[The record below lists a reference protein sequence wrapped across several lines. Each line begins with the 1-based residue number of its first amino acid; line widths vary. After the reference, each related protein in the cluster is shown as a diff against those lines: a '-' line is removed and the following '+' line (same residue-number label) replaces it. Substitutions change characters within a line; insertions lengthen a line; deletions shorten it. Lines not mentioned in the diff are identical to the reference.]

1 MDSRIFRRICYGLGL
16 LAMTSCMEKELADE
30 VGVEVE
36 MSANK
41 STPEACVLGIDV
53 SKQARTFIDE
63 NEAYEYGVGTLWR
76 ANEEIGVYGSSS
88 KNVKFTG
95 TNDEDAGTVS
105 FKGFMFG
112 TPKYAYYPY
121 SEVNDGIAATAV
133 KGTLPIVHEY
143 STIYKDLVGEYMA
156 GVLNTRNWFSS
167 TFTFSRLISILQLT
181 VDATGTALEGSN
193 LRSVS
198 FKVNNERKIS
208 GDFTINLESQS
219 LNLGDFCEG
228 NDSLTLKL
236 KNEPTL
242 SNGKSVVGYVTALP
256 TIQEGDELTIT
267 ILTTTHKATL
277 VRSSKATFNADGYYT
292 YPLIL
297 SNFSDLKLEALPQ
310 YVEPEDSVVQ
320 TAPASLNS
328 FKFTVANN
336 PGKILPGRV
345 VFNSSSYKA
354 ELKNDVTEQVCEIDT
369 VNHKISLY
377 VPYLNNRKLVPTFEL
392 SEGASLI
399 YEGGAIISGET
410 EVDFATYK
418 QVAVVNEAGEGTVY
432 DVELTNT
439 GLPVVVVNQET
450 GTTSS
455 ESNSNYSKGSA
466 AWYAATGTKWQP
478 KDSDWAMTEGVDNFM
493 VYNADGTS
501 ALTNKSGTIL
511 TEPILASTRVRG
523 NITQRMPKKA
533 FAVKLDSKS
542 GVLGM
547 KAHKRWVLL
556 ANWKDRTLMRNDVAF
571 GIANVFKQTFPN
583 DGMAWN
589 PSGQFVEL
597 VYNGVH
603 VGNYYLCEQIKI
615 DGNRL
620 DINDP
625 YDAED
630 GFTAATDYGYLLE
643 CDDAYDETWKFTSK
657 HYIPFLF
664 KDDGN
669 DTMLQYAKDIVYG
682 VEENLYKGYSGTT
695 DAFAEAYKTLDLTSV
710 VDYWLIQELMLNSE
724 MQHPKST
731 YMYINDGKLYAG
743 PIWDFDWNTLPTS
756 SLFEC
761 DGYSYTGSMLQHII
775 DGGSNGF
782 FGMGAKGHFRK
793 SSGYPDKP
801 LEESDLNYMW
811 YPMLVKDATFKAKA
825 AERWNAVKGALS
837 AYVATLPQLAEKLK
851 LSETENWSMWQL
863 DSNNNKKR
871 TSMYSIGNV
880 LSGSSAGYCGD
891 EALGFEAAV
900 EQLQDNLNTRINGMD
915 YVSNQTWPN
924 ITIKSK

>member
-1 MDSRIFRRICYGLGL
+1 MEVHIFRKMCFGLALLGL
-16 LAMTSCMEKELADE
+16 TACTEKDFFGENGSEVTIKADIEAPINDATSAK
-30 VGVEVE
+30 
-36 MSANK
+36 
-41 STPEACVLGIDV
+41 PET
-53 SKQARTFIDE
+53 RTFIDE
-63 NEAYEYGVGTLWR
+63 DDAYASGVGTMWR
-76 ANEEIGVYGSSS
+76 ANEVIGVYGSLS
-88 KNVKFTG
+88 KNVKFTS
-95 TNDEDAGTVS
+95 TNDEDASSVS

-121 SEVNDGIAATAV
+121 SETNNDVAATAV
-133 KGTLPIVHEY
+133 KLAMPIVHEY
-143 STIYKDLVGEYMA
+143 NSVYKDLVGDFRA
-156 GVLNTRNWFSS
+156 GVLDSRSWFSS
-167 TFTFSRLISILQLT
+167 TFTFSRLVSILKFK

-193 LRSVS
+193 IRSIS
-198 FKVNNERKIS
+198 IKVGNQRKIS
-208 GDFTINLESQS
+208 GDVTVNLESQA
-219 LNLGDFCEG
+219 LNVGEFAEG
-228 NDSLTLKL
+228 NDSLTLKWT
-236 KNEPTL
+236 NEPTL
-242 SNGKSVVGYVTALP
+242 SNGMTRIAYATALP
-256 TIQEGDELTIT
+256 TIQTGDEMTVTIE
-267 ILTTTHKATL
+267 TTTHKATFI
-277 VRSSKATFNADGYYT
+277 RTSKATFNANGLYGYT
-292 YPLIL
+292 FTLADIDNLIVEEFPKEEL
-297 SNFSDLKLEALPQ
+297 PEVVPVSDLKIA
-310 YVEPEDSVVQ
+310 
-320 TAPASLNS
+320 N

-620 DINDP
+620 DIKDP

-630 GFTAATDYGYLLE
+630 SFTAAADYGYLLE

-682 VEENLYKGYSGTT
+682 VEENLYKGYSGTA

-837 AYVATLPQLAEKLK
+837 AYVASLPQLAAKIK
-851 LSETENWSMWQL
+851 QSESENWSMWQL